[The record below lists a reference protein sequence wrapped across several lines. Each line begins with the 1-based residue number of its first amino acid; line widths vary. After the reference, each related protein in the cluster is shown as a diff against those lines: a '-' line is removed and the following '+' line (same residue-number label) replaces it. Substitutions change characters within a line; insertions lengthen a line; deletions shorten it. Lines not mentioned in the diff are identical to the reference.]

1 MEFIN
6 KDAIECKKD
15 GNGNIVARYFPQGV
29 CSRMMD
35 IVIDENT
42 HEIKAAKIIGGCP
55 GNTAGISNLV
65 VGLKAELVIDKFAG
79 TTCGPKSTS
88 CPDQFATALKL
99 MINQ

>member
-42 HEIKAAKIIGGCP
+42 HEIKTAKIIGGCP
-55 GNTAGISNLV
+55 GNTAGISKLV
-65 VGLKAELVIDKFAG
+65 VGLKAELVIEKFAG
-79 TTCGPKSTS
+79 TTCGPKPTS

>member
-6 KDAIECKKD
+6 RNAIECKKD
-15 GNGNIVARYFPQGV
+15 GKGNIVARYFPQGV

-35 IVIDENT
+35 IVIDEKN
-42 HEIKAAKIIGGCP
+42 HEIKEAKIIGGCP
-55 GNTAGISNLV
+55 GNTAGICSLV
-65 VGLKAELVIDKFAG
+65 VGLKAELVIKKFAG
-79 TTCGPKSTS
+79 TICGPKPTS

>member
-29 CSRMMD
+29 CSKMMD
-35 IVIDENT
+35 IAIDENT

-55 GNTAGISNLV
+55 GNTAGISKLV
-65 VGLKAELVIDKFAG
+65 VGLKAEFVIEKFAG
-79 TTCGPKSTS
+79 TTCGPKPTS

-99 MINQ
+99 MINK